1 MKNKKTVFFM
11 AAIAAMLTISL
22 AACAAEVSP
31 TARLSVKAA
40 GVTAANQ
47 EEIVV
52 IGDSYSD
59 IRYYTSEDGT
69 ALHGSDV
76 DTSTDMW
83 YQVMAAKNG
92 SHVKT
97 VDAVAGST
105 LVEGIR
111 ERIKAAKPD
120 DSVNAVILLG
130 GLNDIWQEKGTEAY
144 SEALSECLELL
155 KVKYPQAVVRYSLV
169 IPDDAEYG
177 QEAYRTAAEQICS
190 AKNVEFIPI
199 RDIDKISYHPS
210 KQGMRQ
216 IAERLSE

>member
-1 MKNKKTVFFM
+1 M

-31 TARLSVKAA
+31 AARLSVKGA

-59 IRYYTSEDGT
+59 VRYYRAEDGT
-69 ALHGSDV
+69 ALHGSNV
-76 DTSTDMW
+76 DTSKDMW

-92 SHVKT
+92 SHIKKI
-97 VDAVAGST
+97 DAVAGSV
-105 LVEGIR
+105 LAEGIR
-111 ERIKAAKPD
+111 EGIRNLNPD
-120 DSVNAVILLG
+120 SAVDSAILLG
-130 GLNDIWQEKGTEAY
+130 GLNDIWQGKGVETY

-155 KVKYPQAVVRYSLV
+155 KVKYPQATVRYSLV

-177 QEAYRTAAEQICS
+177 QEDYCKVAEQICS

-210 KQGMRQ
+210 KEGMRQ
-216 IAERLSE
+216 IAEKLSE